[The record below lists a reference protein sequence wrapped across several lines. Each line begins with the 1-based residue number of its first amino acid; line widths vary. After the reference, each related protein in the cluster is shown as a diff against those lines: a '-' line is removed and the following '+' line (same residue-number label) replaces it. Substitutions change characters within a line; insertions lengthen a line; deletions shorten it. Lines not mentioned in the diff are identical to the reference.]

1 MFAGMMP
8 LQLTLL
14 TFPSEQARPRV
25 LRSACPQD
33 LSLPPPCGQRGAT
46 HRRHKSVAPLPPRG
60 PHTQVVIKREHD
72 NSCYWPVPFYMA
84 KVLFLGAVR
93 GGQSLLTSCVIY
105 FMAGLYPQPLGPGA
119 MGANLAV
126 FAATAAL
133 IANFSCMLGLSIG
146 MLLPN
151 AAAASGVAM
160 PILLVQVR
168 HSPLAYSRSAR
179 AATPQRGPG
188 QVFFSGF
195 YLTKDHIPVW
205 CAGAPIAHPPN
216 DDCPRT
222 PRVVARPTG
231 QRNTHAAPQGSSGPT
246 GCRTSTTAS
255 PSC

>member
-1 MFAGMMP
+1 MLGILGSRCCLADDD
-8 LQLTLL
+8 
-14 TFPSEQARPRV
+14 E
-25 LRSACPQD
+25 
-33 LSLPPPCGQRGAT
+33 PP
-46 HRRHKSVAPLPPRG
+46 APHWTTAHP
-60 PHTQVVIKREHD
+60 QVVIKREHD
-72 NSCYWPVPFYMA
+72 NSCYRPVPFYVA

-105 FMAGLYPQPLGPGA
+105 FMAGLHPQPLGPWA

-168 HSPLAYSRSAR
+168 RSVAGPLACSRSAR
-179 AATPQRGPG
+179 AAAEPQRAADCAAPG

-205 CAGAPIAHPPN
+205 CA
-216 DDCPRT
+216 RT
-222 PRVVARPTG
+222 HRA
-231 QRNTHAAPQGSSGPT
+231 SST
-246 GCRTSTTAS
+246 ER
-255 PSC
+255 